1 MASTSTC
8 YIYTNGIIYTVATD
22 DWDTEPQEAI
32 VVQDGIIKYVGTNEE
47 AYEFDIPGTSKIYDL
62 QGATV
67 LPGIHDVHVH
77 PLEAGSEAGGTCE
90 LPQDTS
96 PERMISKIK
105 KQAPK
110 QKGTNWVLGHGH
122 SIENMLKHIAKGG
135 RAPKYILDEA
145 IPDRP
150 AIMMEETSHSVWV
163 NSEALRLANI
173 DSQTPDRPGGI
184 IMRDE
189 TTGEPNGI
197 LLENEGVEIMDIA
210 LAPSSEMNKL
220 NYEGLLYGL
229 EQLRKYGITSVCD
242 ARVFWKQDH
251 QKAWQKACTDNTLTA
266 RAILGFWVYP
276 HMNDDDQIQQLKQL
290 HSGHHYDN
298 NCLLRQNQLKMYS
311 DGLLESTTAALLK
324 PYVKNIHLKG
334 LEDNIGM
341 NYFSQDRFEKYF
353 QSLQKFEDGKQFDFH
368 VHAIGDRAV
377 HEVLNAIENTKTDD
391 TRHRMTHLELI
402 DPADV
407 DRFYDLGVVADF
419 QVSGEYTL
427 PSENHR
433 IEALVGSERAEHF
446 IPVKSVHD
454 AGATVTL
461 SSDWDV
467 SSLNP
472 FIGIQHAINR
482 GGQSVTL
489 KETIEMYTISG
500 AYAMRQD
507 HIVGSLE
514 IGKEAD
520 FIVID
525 NDIMTIQKSKISK
538 TKVKMTVVR
547 GNVVYTRSRQFPKVM
562 KT

>member
-1 MASTSTC
+1 VSLF
-8 YIYTNGIIYTVATD
+8 II
-22 DWDTEPQEAI
+22 
-32 VVQDGIIKYVGTNEE
+32 
-47 AYEFDIPGTSKIYDL
+47 GTSKIYDL

-67 LPGIHDVHVH
+67 LPGINDVHVH

-96 PERMISKIK
+96 PEKMISKIK
-105 KQAPK
+105 KRAPK

-135 RAPKYILDEA
+135 RAPRYILDEA

-197 LLENEGVEIMDIA
+197 LFENEGVEIMDIA

-229 EQLRKYGITSVCD
+229 EQLRKNGITSVCD

-251 QKAWQKACTDNTLTA
+251 QKAWQKACTDNTLTV

-290 HSGHHYDN
+290 HSGYHCDD

-311 DGLLESTTAALLK
+311 DGLLENTTAALLK
-324 PYVKNIHLKG
+324 PYIKNIHLKG
-334 LEDNIGM
+334 LEENIGM

-353 QSLQKFEDGKQFDFH
+353 QSLQNFEDAKQFDFH

-407 DRFYDLGVVADF
+407 DRFHDLGVVADF
-419 QVSGEYTL
+419 QVAGEYTL

-454 AGATVTL
+454 TGATVTL

-467 SSLNP
+467 STLNP

-538 TKVKMTVVR
+538 TKVKMTIVR
-547 GNVVYTRSRQFPKVM
+547 GNVVYTRSGQFPKVV
-562 KT
+562 KS